1 MTLDS
6 FRLLAPRV
14 QVTFALMR
22 GTYLANRWQEE
33 DKLMLYHLS
42 DRARGFFVEFGYDA
56 HDGRIIVRRSFTSA
70 TLLEDYTLSIKLPE
84 DL

>member
-22 GTYLANRWQEE
+22 GTYLAHRWQEE
-33 DKLMLYHLS
+33 GRFMLYYLP
-42 DRARGFFVEFGYDA
+42 DGVRGFFIEIGCDF
-56 HDGRIIVRRSFTSA
+56 HDGRTVVLRSFTSSA
-70 TLLEDYTLSIKLPE
+70 PLEEYAHYVQLPE
-84 DL
+84 